1 MKFADLVR
9 LNEARS
15 ERRRVVAVTNLNS
28 GDQTV
33 HVGSEA
39 VEFEAG
45 LKAGGASRDV
55 TSDQKSPDR
64 DRRFVNVYL
73 PPPRIVIVGAV
84 HISQSLAALAQIT
97 AFDVLIIDPRTA
109 FATPDRF
116 QNVEVVA
123 EWPEDV
129 LRTRPLDQST
139 ALVALSHDPR
149 IDDSALASGLRQN
162 CFYVGALGSRKTHAK
177 RLERL
182 AGQGFS
188 ETLLHEI
195 KGPIGIDIGAKTPP
209 EIAVAILA
217 EIIQAWR
224 QPNEVAP

>member
-15 ERRRVVAVTNLNS
+15 ERRRVVTATNLNS

-39 VEFEAG
+39 VELEAR
-45 LKAGGASRDV
+45 LKAEGASRDV
-55 TSDQKSPDR
+55 TSDQKSPDH
-64 DRRFVNVYL
+64 DRHFVNVYL
-73 PPPRIVIVGAV
+73 PPPRIVIIGAV

-129 LRTRPLDQST
+129 LRTRPLDQFT
-139 ALVALSHDPR
+139 ALVALSHDPK
-149 IDDSALASGLRQN
+149 IDDAAVASGLRQN

-177 RLERL
+177 RLGRL
-182 AGQGFS
+182 VGQGFS

-224 QPNEVAP
+224 QPNEVTP